1 MTGPNSPAARVAALR
16 QSIRHHNRRYYV
28 DGEPQISDREYDALV
43 RELEALE
50 RAHPELDDPDSPTHR
65 VGGEPLEGFATVLHR
80 VPMLS
85 LQNTYDEAEVR
96 EFDARVRRLL
106 DLARSPAYVVELKID
121 GIAIALHYERGRFVR
136 GVTRGDG
143 TRGDDVTANLRTVRS
158 LPLIL
163 DPPDGPVPAALEVR
177 GEVYF
182 PREAFRRLNAERE
195 RGGQKLFANPRNAA
209 AGTLKLLDPRQV
221 AERPLALFV
230 YQIAGAV
237 PAQIATHW
245 EALGHLRRLGL
256 PVNPH
261 ARRVNDIEEALGVF
275 REWERRRLELDYDT
289 DGMVLKLDSLTR
301 QRDVG
306 MTSKAPR
313 WGIAYK
319 FETERAV
326 TRVVDISLQVGRT
339 GAVTPVAELE
349 PVELLGTVVKRAT
362 LHNADEIDR
371 LGVRVGDMV
380 AIEKGGE
387 IIPKV
392 TSVLVEMRDGSER
405 PFTFPTACPVCQQ
418 PLERT
423 TGEVVIRCVN
433 EHCPALLKRQILH
446 FAGRGAMDIT
456 GLGDVLVEQLV
467 DRALVHDVAGL
478 YALTAP
484 ALADLERMG
493 PKSAAN
499 LVAAIAEARTRPLHR
514 LFFALGIRHVGAHA
528 ARVLAAA
535 YRSVDALAA
544 AREEDLAQLPDIGPV
559 VAAAIT
565 HYFAQP
571 ASRRLLARLQAGGV
585 ALAAPAETAGGLQ
598 PGGPPSGGLPSGG
611 LPSGGLPSGGP
622 PGVPAA
628 STVLAGRTF
637 VLTGTLPA
645 LSRDE
650 ARALIERHGGRVTGS
665 VSRKTSFVVA
675 GADPGSKLARAAA
688 LGVPVLDE
696 EGLRRLVGGE
706 GPVANSSG
714 APVP

>member
-1 MTGPNSPAARVAALR
+1 MTKPPSPAARVAALR
-16 QSIRHHNRRYYV
+16 RLIRHHNRRYYV
-28 DGEPQISDREYDALV
+28 DGDPEVSDREYDALLH
-43 RELEALE
+43 ELEALE

-106 DLARSPAYVVELKID
+106 DLSRSPAYVVELKID
-121 GIAIALHYERGRFVR
+121 GIAIALHYEGGRFTR

-143 TRGDDVTANLRTVRS
+143 THGDDVTANLRTVRS

-182 PREAFRRLNAERE
+182 PRGAFRRLNAARE
-195 RGGQKLFANPRNAA
+195 RGAQKLFANPRNAA

-230 YQIAGAV
+230 YQIAGA
-237 PAQIATHW
+237 PPPGITTHW
-245 EALGHLRRLGL
+245 EVLAYLRRLGL

-261 ARRVNDIEEALGVF
+261 ARRVGDIEEALREF
-275 REWERRRLELDYDT
+275 REWDRRRLELDYDT
-289 DGMVLKLDSLTR
+289 DGMVLKLDSLVL

-319 FETERAV
+319 FETKRAA
-326 TRVVDISLQVGRT
+326 TRVVNISVQVGRT

-349 PVELLGTVVKRAT
+349 PVELLGTTVKRAT
-362 LHNADEIDR
+362 LHNADEVER
-371 LGVRVGDMV
+371 LGVRIGDAV
-380 AIEKGGE
+380 TIEKGGE

-392 TSVLVEMRDGSER
+392 TSVLTDLRDGRER
-405 PFTFPTACPVCQQ
+405 PFVFPTTCPVCQE
-418 PLERT
+418 PLER
-423 TGEVVIRCVN
+423 GADAVAIRCVN

-446 FAGRGAMDIT
+446 FAARGAMDIA
-456 GLGDVLVEQLV
+456 GLGEALVEQLV
-467 DRALVHDVAGL
+467 DRELVRDAADL
-478 YALTAP
+478 FSLTAEALT
-484 ALADLERMG
+484 DLERMG

-499 LVAAIAEARTRPLHR
+499 LVAAIADARSRPLHR

-528 ARVLAAA
+528 ARVLAGA
-535 YRSVDALAA
+535 YGSVETLAA
-544 AREEDLAQLPDIGPV
+544 AREQELARLADIGPV

-565 HYFAQP
+565 HYFEQP
-571 ASRRLLARLQAGGV
+571 ATQRLLARLRAAGV
-585 ALAAPAETAGGLQ
+585 ALAAAPETTAAGASGAL
-598 PGGPPSGGLPSGG
+598 PGAPSGALSGTSPG
-611 LPSGGLPSGGP
+611 ASGTTG
-622 PGVPAA
+622 A
-628 STVLAGRTF
+628 LAGRIF
-637 VLTGTLPA
+637 VLTGTLPT
-645 LSRDE
+645 LSREE

-675 GADPGSKLARAAA
+675 GAEPGSKLTRAAE

-696 EGLRRLVGGE
+696 QGLRRLAGDE
-706 GPVANSSG
+706 GPVVDSPG
-714 APVP
+714 PPAP